1 MYDTP
6 LTELT
11 EKQLSEHYSQLL
23 ARESEVIDEQNRR
36 RALPFIWQNESQIV
50 QGLRAAGISATP
62 EPGDEFVKP
71 TSIVTAYIAGD
82 TVEYDGKLYEAHG
95 AGAILHEPGVEN
107 PVMGH
112 RWAEVTDA

>member
-1 MYDTP
+1 MYNTP
-6 LTELT
+6 LTQLTSEELST
-11 EKQLSEHYSQLL
+11 HYSQLL
-23 ARESEVIDEQNRR
+23 DRESKVIDEQNRR

-62 EPGDEFVKP
+62 EPGDEYVKP

-82 TVEYDGKLYEAHG
+82 VVTYNGKLYEAHG
-95 AGAILHEPGVEN
+95 EGAILHEPGVEN

-112 RWAEVTDA
+112 RWTEVTDA